1 MCSHAA
7 ALFIYGIYNLSRT
20 DVECLW
26 KKPNAPDISRKSI
39 AEMFP
44 PTKPGYTTLLW
55 QPNQGD
61 REALYSERRAYGKF
75 TGLCWLLSPEP
86 RQLGDLPI
94 STVEEL
100 IFFRRISLS
109 IYCCWTTRVYQAKIE
124 GWERNCKSNQFFN
137 CRSEKQSGP
146 LGIWWGTGVW
156 LQTILACTVT
166 NAKRV
171 TLSLIKRL
179 FGEYATF
186 HVSKLWQGE
195 INKKGGSENLWVFFY
210 FAVPENI
217 YTHHNGDLWAL
228 NSHFFLNVAWS

>member
-100 IFFRRISLS
+100 IFPKKWFL
-109 IYCCWTTRVYQAKIE
+109 
-124 GWERNCKSNQFFN
+124 
-137 CRSEKQSGP
+137 
-146 LGIWWGTGVW
+146 
-156 LQTILACTVT
+156 
-166 NAKRV
+166 
-171 TLSLIKRL
+171 TLSTAAEQLEFIRRKLKVEREIVNQISSL
-179 FGEYATF
+179 TVGHRNNQALLAFGET
-186 HVSKLWQGE
+186 
-195 INKKGGSENLWVFFY
+195 EN
-210 FAVPENI
+210 
-217 YTHHNGDLWAL
+217 
-228 NSHFFLNVAWS
+228 